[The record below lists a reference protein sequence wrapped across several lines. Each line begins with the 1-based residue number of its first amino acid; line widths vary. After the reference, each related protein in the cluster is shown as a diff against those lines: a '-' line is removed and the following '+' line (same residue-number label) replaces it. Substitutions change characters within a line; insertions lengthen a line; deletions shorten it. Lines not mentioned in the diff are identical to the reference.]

1 MTATTLSGPAR
12 SHKYLAVAHT
22 GLRQRLSERGELLGR
37 AGFYAVILLIF
48 SRLWAVVIEA
58 DVIPGAGATELVWY
72 LAITEWVMLSLPPIH
87 LDIEADVRS
96 GDIAY
101 RLPRPVSY
109 VGARLAEAAGDAA
122 LRLVT
127 LGATGAFLAW
137 WLGGGF
143 PGDLRGMVWVIP
155 LGALA
160 VCVGLNFHAV
170 IGLAA
175 FWLQDCS
182 PVYWIWQKLA
192 MVLGGLML
200 PLEIYPHWL
209 RAIAAWTPFSAL
221 MHGPGRMAL
230 GHDPA
235 FALGVVLKLLV
246 WCALS
251 TGLLYWV
258 YRRALR
264 VLEVNGG

>member
-1 MTATTLSGPAR
+1 MTATTLSAHAQ
-12 SHKYLAVAHT
+12 SHKYLAVART
-22 GLRQRLSERGELLGR
+22 GLRQRLSERGELVGR

-48 SRLWAVVIEA
+48 SRLWAVVIQE

-72 LAITEWVMLSLPPIH
+72 LAITEWVMLSLPAIQ

-101 RLPRPVSY
+101 RLPRPLSY
-109 VGARLAEAAGDAA
+109 LGGRLAEAAGDAA

-127 LGATGAFLAW
+127 LGVTGACLAW

-143 PGDLRGMVWVIP
+143 PADLRGMLWVLP
-155 LGALA
+155 LGVLA
-160 VCVGLNFHAV
+160 VCVGLSFHAT

-192 MVLGGLML
+192 FVLGGLML

-209 RAIAAWTPFSAL
+209 RTIAAWTPFSAL

-235 FALGVVLKLLV
+235 FAGWVAIKLLL
-246 WCALS
+246 WCAIS
-251 TGLLYWV
+251 TALLGWV

-264 VLEVNGG
+264 VLDVNGG